1 MDSTCINCDTCRQ
14 LAPFIFGEADD
25 YSFVQ
30 AQPSSEGAK
39 RAATRALLACPT
51 GSIGTIGDNRAQEVM
66 QDFPLLIDDN
76 VFYCGFCS
84 PKSFGG
90 SSYLIKRKAGNWL
103 VDSPKFLPHLIKQF
117 SEMGGISKI
126 FLTHSDDVAEA
137 NRWAQEFNAER
148 IIHRNELRAQP
159 DAEIVIDG
167 DGVREF
173 DGGAFK
179 VIPTPGHTS
188 GHCVLLHEGKFLFT
202 GDHLAWDRDGKS
214 LTAYRDF
221 CWHSWAKQTESMK
234 RLAQHDF
241 EWVLP
246 GHGDRCQL
254 SPSEMRSQMTSLI
267 SWMETV

>member
-14 LAPFIFGEADD
+14 LAPSVFGEADD

-30 AQPSSEGAK
+30 AQPEDETAK
-39 RAATRALLACPT
+39 RATTRALLACPT
-51 GSIGTIGDNRAQEVM
+51 GSIGTTGDNRAREVM
-66 QDFPLLIDDN
+66 NDFPLLIDDN

-84 PKSFGG
+84 PKSYGG
-90 SSYLIKRKAGNWL
+90 SSYLIKRAVGNWL
-103 VDSPKFLPHLIKQF
+103 IDAPKFLPHLIKQI
-117 SEMGGISKI
+117 SQLGGISKI

-137 NRWAQEFNAER
+137 DRFARQFNAER

-159 DAEIVIDG
+159 EAEIVIDG
-167 DGVREF
+167 NDVQEF

-188 GHCVLLHEGKFLFT
+188 GHCVLLYNEKYLFT
-202 GDHLAWDRDGKS
+202 GDHLAWDRDRKS

-221 CWHSWAKQTESMK
+221 CWHSWSQQTESMK

-254 SPSEMRSQMTSLI
+254 SGPEMRSQMASLI
-267 SWMETV
+267 AWMETV